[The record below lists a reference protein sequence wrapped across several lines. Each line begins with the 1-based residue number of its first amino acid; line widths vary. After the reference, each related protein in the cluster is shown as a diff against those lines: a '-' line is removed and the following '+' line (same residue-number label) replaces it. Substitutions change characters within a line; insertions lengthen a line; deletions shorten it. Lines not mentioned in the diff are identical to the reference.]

1 MNKTERRCAGILE
14 ALNEEGRLQVA
25 ELAARCG
32 VSLVTIRKDL
42 TLLEERGL
50 IRREQGC
57 ALLNEKTSMARRL
70 TANYTAKCRLAE
82 KAASLVEDGETVLI
96 ESGSCCILLAETL
109 GRSRKNVTIVTNSVF
124 MADYVGKRGY
134 ARIIL
139 LGGDYQPDSEA
150 VVGPLT
156 KMGAQTFH
164 VRSFF
169 CGTDG
174 YRSGAGFTGDDHLR
188 AETLRGMAASADRVV
203 ILAEGAKFSRPGV
216 VSLFAPEEVSALVT
230 DDSLDTRLRAEMEE
244 QQIEV
249 L

>member
-25 ELAARCG
+25 ELAVRCS

-109 GRSRKNVTIVTNSVF
+109 SRSRKNVTIVTNSVF

-169 CGTDG
+169 C
-174 YRSGAGFTGDDHLR
+174 GAGFTGDDHLR

-249 L
+249 V

>member
-25 ELAARCG
+25 ELAVRCS

-109 GRSRKNVTIVTNSVF
+109 SRSRKNVTIVTNSVF

-169 CGTDG
+169 CGAGRVLPETIISG
-174 YRSGAGFTGDDHLR
+174 RRRCGEWPLLLTGWLFWRKGQNSPGRASFLCSRRRRSLLWLR
-188 AETLRGMAASADRVV
+188 MTAWIPGCAQRWKS
-203 ILAEGAKFSRPGV
+203 SR
-216 VSLFAPEEVSALVT
+216 
-230 DDSLDTRLRAEMEE
+230 
-244 QQIEV
+244 
-249 L
+249 